1 MSHNPKVDAVKL
13 FALWHGKTPNLEV
26 ARELGISVYQLYRL
40 GQRYKLPPRVHMHG
54 EFNRRKAKEEV
65 IVGEEYERRKAAIRA
80 RWSDEEREKRR
91 VGPTARPWRLPS
103 YAYDGRVCAFVQNAI
118 D

>member
-1 MSHNPKVDAVKL
+1 MKHNPQVDVVKL
-13 FALWHGKTPNLEV
+13 FALWNGRMPNLEV

-40 GQRYKLPPRVHMHG
+40 GQRYKLAPRVHMHG
-54 EFNRRKAKEEV
+54 EFNRRKAAKEE

-80 RWSDEEREKRR
+80 RWSEEEREKRL
-91 VGPTARPWRLPS
+91 VGQTARPWRPPA
-103 YAYDGRVCAFVQNAI
+103 YGYDGRVCAFVEAAL

>member
-1 MSHNPKVDAVKL
+1 MNRSLKVDVVKL
-13 FALWHGKTPNLEV
+13 FALWHGRMPNLEV
-26 ARELGISVYQLYRL
+26 AKELGISVYQLYSL

-65 IVGEEYERRKAAIRA
+65 VVGEEYERRKAEIRA
-80 RWSDEEREKRR
+80 RWSEEEREKRR
-91 VGPTARPWRLPS
+91 VGSTARPWRPPS
-103 YAYDGRVCAFVQNAI
+103 YAYDGRVCAFVENAL